1 MGDSGQQQQQQNKAF
16 TQDMSPLDLL
26 EQKSRRLANKLHDRP
41 ADDSRMSISSVSTT
55 TTTTASRQPSNASSR
70 SRRIRVQEGDEWTP
84 DARASYVSRAG
95 SVSSVASFGGILD
108 SFRLSSLPVDSI
120 SELGGLQNEDD
131 DQSEY
136 RDNGYF
142 PDNNNTHYY
151 DDDNDDDS
159 DTSTIHGGSPTQQVP
174 ERVQSP
180 ASSVASDDASVYTA
194 ASHVSQRS
202 TRPTINTANSRTSI
216 YPTTSNGSSRS
227 SPSQY
232 YFPDILTK
240 HPRPTATT
248 NNSSNNLNITN
259 RQASHPSLLTPPTL
273 RPNNHSSPQLSS
285 TKSDDPALAV
295 LSKRFKDM
303 TLEDHVSAGIALHEK
318 GDLREASYHWQH
330 AAFKGDHT
338 AMLLYGLAVRH
349 GWGMRQNASEAVKW
363 LRKAMESSL
372 GDNKT
377 FDLKSPSSVLPAIM
391 SDEKQDNKSSSLKK
405 AHIGLAL
412 YELGMSYLH
421 SWGTEK
427 DEDMALRAFELA
439 GSLGDSDALCEAAG
453 LYMKNGPKG
462 RKKDLQKAARL
473 YREAADKGAN
483 MIGQSWIY
491 KDKYM
496 GEDKKKKGKK

>member
-1 MGDSGQQQQQQNKAF
+1 MGDSEQQQQNKAF

-41 ADDSRMSISSVSTT
+41 ADDGRMSISSVS
-55 TTTTASRQPSNASSR
+55 TTTTASRQPSNASTR

-95 SVSSVASFGGILD
+95 SISSVASFGGILD

-120 SELGGLQNEDD
+120 SELGDLQHED
-131 DQSEY
+131 EY
-136 RDNGYF
+136 DLNDTGNYN
-142 PDNNNTHYY
+142 DY
-151 DDDNDDDS
+151 DDDDS
-159 DTSTIHGGSPTQQVP
+159 DTSTIHGGSPTQQAP

-194 ASHVSQRS
+194 SSHISQR
-202 TRPTINTANSRTSI
+202 TNRPTINTANSRSSI
-216 YPTTSNGSSRS
+216 YPTTSNSSSRS

-240 HPRPTATT
+240 HPSRAPPA
-248 NNSSNNLNITN
+248 NNSSSHTVTN

-273 RPNNHSSPQLSS
+273 RPNNHSSPQLSA
-285 TKSDDPALAV
+285 KSDDPALAV

-391 SDEKQDNKSSSLKK
+391 SEEKQDNKSSTLKK

-496 GEDKKKKGKK
+496 GEDKKKKNKK

>member
-1 MGDSGQQQQQQNKAF
+1 MGDSDQQQQQNKAF

-26 EQKSRRLANKLHDRP
+26 EQKSRRLAHKLHDRP
-41 ADDSRMSISSVSTT
+41 GGDDSRMSISSVSTT
-55 TTTTASRQPSNASSR
+55 ASRQPSNASTR

-108 SFRLSSLPVDSI
+108 SFRLSSLPVAELQQGADDP
-120 SELGGLQNEDD
+120 SEQ
-131 DQSEY
+131 
-136 RDNGYF
+136 
-142 PDNNNTHYY
+142 NNTTNN
-151 DDDNDDDS
+151 DWENDEDDDS
-159 DTSTIHGGSPTQQVP
+159 DTSTIQGSPTQSAHP
-174 ERVQSP
+174 PLERVQSP
-180 ASSVASDDASVYTA
+180 ASSVASDDTASSVYTA
-194 ASHVSQRS
+194 SSHISQRTA
-202 TRPTINTANSRTSI
+202 TRPATINTQQQHHARASGVHPPATRA
-216 YPTTSNGSSRS
+216 

-232 YFPDILTK
+232 YFPDVLSK
-240 HPRPTATT
+240 HHHHAPRAPAHPPSA
-248 NNSSNNLNITN
+248 SSNITSS
-259 RQASHPSLLTPPTL
+259 RQASSHHHPSLLTPPAL
-273 RPNNHSSPQLSS
+273 RPR
-285 TKSDDPALAV
+285 SDDPALA
-295 LSKRFKDM
+295 KRFKDM
-303 TLEDHVSAGIALHEK
+303 TLEDHVTAGIALHEK

-372 GDNKT
+372 GDNSKT
-377 FDLKSPSSVLPAIM
+377 FDLKSPGSVLPAIM
-391 SDEKQDNKSSSLKK
+391 SEEKQDHKTSSLKK

-473 YREAADKGAN
+473 YREAADTGAN